1 VGEPAAAEVVDDQAT
16 APEVAHRGLFLAL
29 MCSVQF
35 ILLIGGTVVVVSLP
49 AIRDDLHLEPDQLQ
63 WVLTAFSLTFG
74 CLLLLGGR
82 MADVFGRRRLFLTGL
97 LVFTLGSLLCA
108 IASDVGLLIAARAF
122 AGVGAAMAS
131 PAAMSLLTT
140 VFVTPRERS
149 SALGMWAAIGA
160 FGATLGNVIGGVLT
174 DTGGWR
180 WVFLVNVPV
189 CLLAFVVAFV
199 VVPVIRPD
207 RRQRLDALGG
217 LLITS
222 GVAALIFA
230 LAQLQVH
237 GPVARTWATF
247 AAAAVLI
254 VAFGISQA
262 RGRDPL
268 LPLSIF
274 RHRTSFGFLFV
285 LVTAGIG
292 IGAYYTSS
300 LFMQE
305 TLGWSALRAGL
316 AFVPWAATV
325 AVTARLVSRNLHRI
339 GPRRVVAAGLVS
351 CAAGAGLLG
360 FSLDRDA
367 GYPGGLLV
375 PFLLLGLGS
384 GAINVSCTVTALSGI
399 SGRRHGVGAGAL
411 NSTQALGGALS
422 IAVVALLTASATER
436 AQDAGAGMIASTVAG
451 ERFALFVL
459 ACVALTGAVL
469 AAVVLPRRPTAPAA
483 RDEDVLLARSP
494 SAPLS

>member
-1 VGEPAAAEVVDDQAT
+1 VGEPATSEIALDELP
-16 APEVAHRGLFLAL
+16 APEVPHRRLFLAL

-49 AIRDDLHLEPDQLQ
+49 AIRDDLDLRPDQLQ

-97 LVFTLGSLLCA
+97 FVFTLGSLMCA
-108 IASDVGLLIAARAF
+108 SASDARLLIAARAF
-122 AGVGAAMAS
+122 AGVGAAMTS

-140 VFVTPRERS
+140 VFVNPRERS

-174 DTGGWR
+174 DAGGWR
-180 WVFLVNVPV
+180 WVFLVNVPI
-189 CLLAFVVAFV
+189 CLLAFVVAFLL
-199 VVPVIRPD
+199 VPVIRPA

-217 LLITS
+217 VLITT
-222 GVAALIFA
+222 GVAALIFG

-237 GPVARTWATF
+237 GPGARTWAMF
-247 AAAAVLI
+247 AAAAALI
-254 VAFGISQA
+254 VLFGISQS
-262 RGRDPL
+262 RGPDPL
-268 LPLSIF
+268 LPLAIF
-274 RHRTSFGFLFV
+274 RHRTSFAFVFV
-285 LVTAGIG
+285 LITAGVG
-292 IGAYYTSS
+292 IGAYYTRS

-305 TLGWSALRAGL
+305 TLGWSALRAGF

-325 AVTARLVSRNLHRI
+325 AVTARLISHNLHRI
-339 GPRRVVAAGLVS
+339 GPRLIVPAGLVL
-351 CAAGAGLLG
+351 CASGAGLLAL
-360 FSLDRDA
+360 SLERST
-367 GYPGGLLV
+367 GYAGGLLV

-384 GAINVSCTVTALSGI
+384 GAINVCCTVTALSGI
-399 SGRRHGVGAGAL
+399 PGRRHGVGAGAL
-411 NSTQALGGALS
+411 NSTQALGGTLS
-422 IAVVALLTASATER
+422 IAVVAVLTTMASER
-436 AQDAGAGMIASTVAG
+436 ALDAGDTLGTSTLAGQ
-451 ERFALFVL
+451 RFALLVV

-469 AAVVLPRRPTAPAA
+469 AAIVLPRRLTAPD
-483 RDEDVLLARSP
+483 RSDEDVLLASPP